1 MTAVSFQVDRGA
13 ATGNQNSAITVGT
26 TAPGAHDIQFCW
38 NQTDALG
45 KNITRKDL
53 ILALKFFRRAIEQ
66 HANVTFTTGV
76 IGPP

>member
-1 MTAVSFQVDRGA
+1 MTAVSLQVNRGA
-13 ATGNQNSAITVGT
+13 WMVNSDVTVGT

-53 ILALKFFRRAIEQ
+53 RLALKFFMRAITTD
-66 HANVTFTTGV
+66 ANVTFSSGV